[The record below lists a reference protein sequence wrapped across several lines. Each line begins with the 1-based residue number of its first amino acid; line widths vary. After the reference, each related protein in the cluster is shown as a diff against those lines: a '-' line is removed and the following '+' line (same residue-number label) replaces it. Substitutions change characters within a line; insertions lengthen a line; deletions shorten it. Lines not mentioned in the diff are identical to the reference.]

1 MEQKTGK
8 RGRKKKVGPKKKPNL
23 VGWSL
28 NDITQRQIQKMAARF
43 RVKKVKA
50 VYKMFD
56 ILFTELV
63 DSKDFRNFVEMYDR
77 LQDKELPAETS
88 VYSSFDIEPGYM
100 ERFMDIMYQF
110 DYVDRSPFLRILV
123 DYIFQKYSEPLTDVM
138 DQIKKDLK
146 DKGYKVK
153 GITPALLGDIFI
165 QIEAPKS
172 AKR

>member
-8 RGRKKKVGPKKKPNL
+8 KGAKKQPKKKPNL

-28 NDITQRQIQKMAARF
+28 NDITQRQIRKMAARF

-50 VYKMFD
+50 IYKIFD
-56 ILFTELV
+56 ILFNELV
-63 DSKDFRNFVEMYDR
+63 EDQDFRNFVEMYDR

-88 VYSSFDIEPGYM
+88 
-100 ERFMDIMYQF
+100 

-123 DYIFQKYSEPLTDVM
+123 DYVFQKYSEPLTEVM
-138 DQIKKDLK
+138 DKLKKDLK

-165 QIEAPKS
+165 QVESPLKVG
-172 AKR
+172 KK

>member
-1 MEQKTGK
+1 MEHKTVK
-8 RGRKKKVGPKKKPNL
+8 RGRKKKVGTAKKPNL

-50 VYKMFD
+50 IYKIFD
-56 ILFTELV
+56 ILFNELV
-63 DSKDFRNFVEMYDR
+63 EDKDFRNFVEMYDR
-77 LQDKELPAETS
+77 LQDKELPAKTS
-88 VYSSFDIEPGYM
+88 VYSSFDINPEYM
-100 ERFMDIMYQF
+100 EKFKDIMYRF

-123 DYIFQKYSEPLTDVM
+123 DYVFQEYSEPLTEVM
-138 DQIKKDLK
+138 DTIKKDLK

-165 QIEAPKS
+165 RIETPKPG
-172 AKR
+172 KK